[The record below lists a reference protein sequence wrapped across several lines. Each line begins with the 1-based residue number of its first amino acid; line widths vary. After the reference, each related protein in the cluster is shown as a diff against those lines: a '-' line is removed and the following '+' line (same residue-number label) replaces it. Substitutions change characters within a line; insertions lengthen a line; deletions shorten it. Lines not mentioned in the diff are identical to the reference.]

1 MREQRFV
8 VERASPWEAYAAFD
22 MRFQGPRL
30 TILTGSD
37 RWSLGGTATA
47 THHHS
52 LTGILEPH
60 DHVPSEG
67 CMCGLPV
74 EKTLEKVIGIFR
86 GNSFEDSWVQPPF
99 GEYRLELLTTAEDK
113 ECAVERPLVSRIGI
127 SPYGCRKVALSQCHN
142 FRQPGPIALHCCTLS
157 ARRVLIEG
165 CGHVPSY
172 SHPEAL
178 AEVVRRF
185 LTPGQMG

>member
-1 MREQRFV
+1 VREQRFV

-67 CMCGLPV
+67 CMCGLSV

-86 GNSFEDSWVQPPF
+86 GKGAFIPGKPLALGRVDWQARGMMAGKLSVWGTLFVSGESYRCEHGLIDAFLRTPLQMALIPDLRARWDIPF
-99 GEYRLELLTTAEDK
+99 SRWDVGEMAGGRAP
-113 ECAVERPLVSRIGI
+113 ERSTSSG
-127 SPYGCRKVALSQCHN
+127 
-142 FRQPGPIALHCCTLS
+142 
-157 ARRVLIEG
+157 
-165 CGHVPSY
+165 
-172 SHPEAL
+172 
-178 AEVVRRF
+178 
-185 LTPGQMG
+185 